1 MGVCLVYLPCYCSR
15 YIIASYAMY
24 PMPHGNYVAAVL
36 RTLYVVVE
44 ENTKTRQ
51 HAVAL
56 LLFVVCLAACSFVC
70 YVSNNAFRTN

>member
-1 MGVCLVYLPCYCSR
+1 MIYILAMGVCLVYLPCYCSR
-15 YIIASYAMY
+15 HIIAMY

-51 HAVAL
+51 HAVAVRVFGR
-56 LLFVVCLAACSFVC
+56 LFVCLLRFK
-70 YVSNNAFRTN
+70 